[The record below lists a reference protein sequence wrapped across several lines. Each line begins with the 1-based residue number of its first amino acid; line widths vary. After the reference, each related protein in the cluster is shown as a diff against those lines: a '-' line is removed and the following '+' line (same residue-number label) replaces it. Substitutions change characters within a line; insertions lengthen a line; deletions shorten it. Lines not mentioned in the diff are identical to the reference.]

1 MHFTLELK
9 LTSVVVEKIGKY
21 FYGSQVC
28 VFMGFLCVHVSYEV
42 LVSCALLFF
51 LYFLLCLLCSTAGCV
66 FLFACLFSTEKEKK
80 LLELD
85 G

>member
-9 LTSVVVEKIGKY
+9 LTLVVVEKIEKY

-42 LVSCALLFF
+42 LVSCALPFF
-51 LYFLLCLLCSTAGCV
+51 LYSLLCLLCSTAGCV